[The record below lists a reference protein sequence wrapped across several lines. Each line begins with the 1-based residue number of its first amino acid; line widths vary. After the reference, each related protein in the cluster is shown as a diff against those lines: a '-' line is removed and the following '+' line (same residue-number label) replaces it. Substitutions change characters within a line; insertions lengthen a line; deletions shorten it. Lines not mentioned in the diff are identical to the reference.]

1 MEIKN
6 DIGSLAPARNE
17 GPVGAPSVRKSGT
30 AGDPAVGGKEVQQ
43 AAREP
48 VKVAPIPTRELN
60 LQVDNELKMIVASVV
75 DKETG
80 NVIRQIPAS
89 ETIAVAREIKRQLD
103 RMDHHRSGLLVD
115 KEA

>member
-6 DIGSLAPARNE
+6 DIGPAAPSRTERPGGTLYVRKTGSAS
-17 GPVGAPSVRKSGT
+17 GPVS
-30 AGDPAVGGKEVQQ
+30 GGKQVQQ

-48 VKVAPIPTRELN
+48 VNVAPIQTRELN
-60 LQVDNELKMIVASVV
+60 LQVDSELKMIVATVV

-89 ETIAVAREIKRQLD
+89 ESIAIAKHIKKQLD
-103 RMDHHRSGLLVD
+103 RMDHHRSGLLVNR
-115 KEA
+115 EA